1 MMLLM
6 FMLMMMLRNPTIM
19 MIEMFSLCDVQE
31 GIDALDN
38 ADVFLGDGIEDS
50 HDGDDR
56 NVLTFQEGAT
66 ARLLSLGTRLSPNER
81 DNQVLG

>member
-19 MIEMFSLCDVQE
+19 MIEMLSLC
-31 GIDALDN
+31 DN